1 MSAAPAPPE
10 AFMRS
15 TMEKSTPPRML
26 PTLSSPATPAWWLQL
41 AAPLCML
48 SELVSVPRL
57 SMSKPMSN
65 SGTSPR
71 PGGVQLVVLEAEEP
85 EQALPLPL
93 RLLVLLLAVEVPLV
107 ELGVVDVVA
116 AEEA

>member
-1 MSAAPAPPE
+1 
-10 AFMRS
+10 
-15 TMEKSTPPRML
+15 
-26 PTLSSPATPAWWLQL
+26 
-41 AAPLCML
+41 
-48 SELVSVPRL
+48 
-57 SMSKPMSN
+57 
-65 SGTSPR
+65 
-71 PGGVQLVVLEAEEP
+71 VVLEAEEP